1 MKILYFI
8 ILFLCSFNLQSQ
20 PLQYLKAIVSK
31 TDSINKYNDENFGE
45 GDDGIYNI
53 VEPTV
58 ISSSNFKEKGIVFKA
73 QNIHDFNLKTA
84 WIEGKKGYGIGE
96 YIEFTFDLSTIQ
108 KKGENAFSINSFFI
122 INGYR
127 KSLKIWRENSRV
139 KKLKMYIDNVP
150 FAFVLLKDTYKF
162 QFVHFKDFWIKYGA
176 KKKIKFEIVEIF
188 PGEKYKETALSE
200 IEFSGKYSE
209 NMSHKTQSK

>member
-8 ILFLCSFNLQSQ
+8 ILFLGSFNLQSQ
-20 PLQYLKAIVSK
+20 PLQYLKAIVSE
-31 TDSINKYNDENFGE
+31 TDSFNKNNDENFGV

-53 VEPTV
+53 IEPTV
-58 ISSSNFKEKGIVFKA
+58 ISSSDFKEKGIVFKA
-73 QNIHDFNLKTA
+73 QNIHDFNLKTP

-96 YIEFTFDLSTIQ
+96 YIEFTFDLSPIQ
-108 KKGENAFSINSFFI
+108 KKVENAFSINSFFI

-127 KSLKIWRENSRV
+127 KSLKLWQQNSRV

-162 QFVHFKDFWIKYGA
+162 QSVHFKDFWIKYGS
-176 KKKIKFEIVEIF
+176 KKNIKFEIVEIF
-188 PGEKYKETALSE
+188 PGQKYMETAISE
-200 IEFSGKYSE
+200 IEFSGNYSE
-209 NMSHKTQSK
+209 NMSQKP